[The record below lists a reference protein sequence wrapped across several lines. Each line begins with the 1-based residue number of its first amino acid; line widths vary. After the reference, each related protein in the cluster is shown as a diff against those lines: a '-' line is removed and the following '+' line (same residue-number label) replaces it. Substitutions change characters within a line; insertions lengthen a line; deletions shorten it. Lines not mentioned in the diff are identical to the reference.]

1 MQGTSP
7 TALLCACSETRAG
20 QACTARERSPEGA
33 LHGGTQERKICLTSS
48 EPEEWLWPC
57 WDPAEGPRLDLLG
70 ARLMGRSM
78 LLATDIPDR
87 RAGSCLW
94 CCTSR
99 LSFSSWHA
107 MLKPSDHFQ
116 PVSPTAQAGRT
127 LEDGVQL

>member
-7 TALLCACSETRAG
+7 TALLCACSETRVG
-20 QACTARERSPEGA
+20 QACTARGRSPKGT
-33 LHGGTQERKICLTSS
+33 LHGGTWEGKGCLTSS

-99 LSFSSWHA
+99 LSHSSGI
-107 MLKPSDHFQ
+107 D
-116 PVSPTAQAGRT
+116 AQAC
-127 LEDGVQL
+127 

>member
-70 ARLMGRSM
+70 ARLMGAVDAAGHRHPRQAHR
-78 LLATDIPDR
+78 LLPLVLHQQALILILP
-87 RAGSCLW
+87 C
-94 CCTSR
+94 
-99 LSFSSWHA
+99 H
-107 MLKPSDHFQ
+107 
-116 PVSPTAQAGRT
+116 AQAF
-127 LEDGVQL
+127 